1 MDFHL
6 STDDLEFKQLARD
19 FAQKRL
25 YPNGEKFDE
34 HQAIPNEII
43 KEAAEIGYFGFTI
56 PEAYG
61 GLGLSVSSFMGVV
74 EELSGGSA
82 SFGML
87 LTCHA
92 SQTASA
98 VNRFGSDELKKKYLP
113 SLASGDTIGAYCLAE
128 QNSGTDFGSLETS
141 AIDKGDRFVLNG
153 TKSYVTN
160 GGIAQVLIVFAKTG
174 NAGISCF
181 IVDKNSN
188 GISVGAPENKCGVKA
203 ADTRSITFANVSIPK
218 SNLVGNLGEGLK
230 IATDIL
236 DSGRIAVAFQAIG
249 IAQAALCE
257 AAKYSQ
263 IRRQFNQPIANF
275 QAIQFKLSD
284 MSTRIEAGRLLA
296 YRAAQMR
303 DENKSCHREAS
314 MAKLF
319 CAESANYVC
328 DQAVQ
333 IHGGY
338 GYIKEYAVERYFRDA
353 RVTEIIEGT
362 AEAQRII
369 ISADILREH
378 KIA

>member
-128 QNSGTDFGSLETS
+128 QNS
-141 AIDKGDRFVLNG
+141 V
-153 TKSYVTN
+153 
-160 GGIAQVLIVFAKTG
+160 
-174 NAGISCF
+174 
-181 IVDKNSN
+181 
-188 GISVGAPENKCGVKA
+188 P
-203 ADTRSITFANVSIPK
+203 
-218 SNLVGNLGEGLK
+218 
-230 IATDIL
+230 IL
-236 DSGRIAVAFQAIG
+236 
-249 IAQAALCE
+249 
-257 AAKYSQ
+257 
-263 IRRQFNQPIANF
+263 
-275 QAIQFKLSD
+275 
-284 MSTRIEAGRLLA
+284 
-296 YRAAQMR
+296 
-303 DENKSCHREAS
+303 
-314 MAKLF
+314 
-319 CAESANYVC
+319 
-328 DQAVQ
+328 
-333 IHGGY
+333 
-338 GYIKEYAVERYFRDA
+338 A
-353 RVTEIIEGT
+353 RWKHP
-362 AEAQRII
+362 R
-369 ISADILREH
+369 
-378 KIA
+378 